1 MGWSFW
7 PFGKKKE
14 EEPPE
19 QLVLGA
25 ELKCPYGSAHSFL
38 MVEAERI
45 DVTNLPN
52 ACVTDSKPFKD
63 EAPYG
68 NIMPFGECTLRVPCK
83 EIMDLEEQWENP
95 EPQAMLANGKEVIT
109 TKSTLICKK
118 SGMEIQA
125 VNSGQDGEVARQW
138 AEMSELIHET
148 NAKYPGLIDILKN
161 PNVSLYLNEGM
172 YQNAIRF
179 LEDCIEKHDGKI
191 DLAVVYAPK
200 DLESN
205 LIRLALG
212 RLLPGCDET
221 KPEGY
226 LTVLEERGVATEM
239 YKNPD
244 WDAHVLNKEMIEM
257 LWKDC
262 ADTAERIDTNA
273 IHRFPEEHKW
283 GTRLVGESIMGF
295 GYGCVLYYAAI
306 ERQRQSRR
314 QQDAEAKEKT
324 SNEEVKVSNKT
335 NEVASDAGEKSNDV
349 KSECSDNSIDVELK
363 YKDEWTP
370 NQRAEADAKLQ
381 TLSEAKTVKTPVN
394 RGGTS
399 ASSRYKSA
407 YGDACVPEGYD
418 VDHTIDLQLGG
429 KDDILN
435 MKPLDSSFNRSL
447 GVQIKNAIKNYPDG
461 TEFGEF
467 TIH

>member
-68 NIMPFGECTLRVPCK
+68 NIMPFGECTLRAPCK
-83 EIMDLEEQWENP
+83 EIMDLQEQWENP

-148 NAKYPGLIDILKN
+148 DAKYPGLIDILKD

-179 LEDCIEKHDGKI
+179 LEDCVEKHDGKI
-191 DLAVVYAPK
+191 DLAVVYVPK

-239 YKNPD
+239 YKNPN

-306 ERQRQSRR
+306 EGQNRLRR

-324 SNEEVKVSNKT
+324 GNEEVQKEN
-335 NEVASDAGEKSNDV
+335 N
-349 KSECSDNSIDVELK
+349 
-363 YKDEWTP
+363 
-370 NQRAEADAKLQ
+370 AEG
-381 TLSEAKTVKTPVN
+381 EAKTGGEGGSGPNRIPDNNSTTGHIFRDAEGHIPDTPEN
-394 RGGTS
+394 RALLENVANNAENFRGIDQYGNEWYTKVLENGKEVWVESRNGNIFEGGINEN
-399 ASSRYKSA
+399 
-407 YGDACVPEGYD
+407 P
-418 VDHTIDLQLGG
+418 
-429 KDDILN
+429 
-435 MKPLDSSFNRSL
+435 KPWN
-447 GVQIKNAIKNYPDG
+447 PDTG
-461 TEFGEF
+461 LKKQ
-467 TIH
+467 